1 MGILDH
7 ETPWK
12 DTTRSPGSIQKPNE
26 RRSWFPNVAWLSI
39 NSLAISSH
47 PTDRNDGKPY
57 NGALYKNSKVDE
69 WKSHRKFLWELRCT
83 YPDHSSLVN
92 CLGTKSSW
100 SLWQRKLSWISWLN
114 DKSVIPIAGD
124 PMTHTSCRESILMFI
139 LRVVPKKSL
148 NAPVG
153 MLFFILTAHFGP
165 RNLTCLV
172 TCALVSQ
179 QGQACLAAKNDA
191 GTLRMAST
199 LAV

>member
-1 MGILDH
+1 MENHNQIPGIH
-7 ETPWK
+7 TK
-12 DTTRSPGSIQKPNE
+12 TQRTQVVISQCGAR
-26 RRSWFPNVAWLSI
+26 LSI
-39 NSLAISSH
+39 NSLGISSH

-114 DKSVIPIAGD
+114 DKNVIPIDGD

-153 MLFFILTAHFGP
+153 MLFFIYSLLT
-165 RNLTCLV
+165 LV
-172 TCALVSQ
+172 QETWLVWSHALWCRSKDK
-179 QGQACLAAKNDA
+179 LAWRQ
-191 GTLRMAST
+191 RMM
-199 LAV
+199 LVPLGWQVP